1 MADLSS
7 FDTAAEIATQLAG
20 VCEGRKWRCNCP
32 VCGGHNLTV
41 GPGDRVPVLVYCFN
55 GCDRRDVLR
64 ALREEGLL
72 EAGNAGNGI
81 AEADAKVKLADRIRE
96 ARSLY
101 HRGVDAPG
109 TLVERYLRLRG
120 ITVSIPAV
128 LRFVGCCPHRN
139 GRYFPAMVASV
150 VNVDGGQIG
159 CHATFLQ
166 YDGKFAFQNPKDQRE
181 CRGAIAGGAVR
192 LADHDPDREL
202 IVGEG
207 IETTISAMQI
217 FDLPGWAAL
226 STSGV
231 AGLDLPPEIR
241 RVVIAVDN
249 DAAGRDAAS
258 SACYRWQAESRLV
271 RLIMPPNEGDD
282 FNDVLRAG
290 VW

>member
-7 FDTAAEIATQLAG
+7 FDTAAEIAAQLGG
-20 VCEGRKWRCNCP
+20 VREGREWRCECP
-32 VCGGHNLTV
+32 GCGGHNLTLRV
-41 GPGDRVPVLVYCFN
+41 GDRVPVLVKCFT
-55 GCDRRDVLR
+55 GCHGRDVLR

-72 EAGNAGNGI
+72 EAGNAGNRAVEVDKI
-81 AEADAKVKLADRIRE
+81 AELTSRIRE
-96 ARSLY
+96 AQNLYRKSL
-101 HRGVDAPG
+101 DAQG

-120 ITVSIPAV
+120 ITVLIPAV

-139 GRYFPAMVASV
+139 GRYFPAMVAPV

-166 YDGKFAFQNPKDQRE
+166 YDGKFAFQNPKDRRE

-231 AGLDLPPEIR
+231 TGLDLPPEIR
-241 RVVIAVDN
+241 RVVLAVDN
-249 DAAGRDAAS
+249 DDAGREAAK
-258 SACYRWQAESRLV
+258 AAYYRWKSEGRLV
-271 RLIMPPNEGDD
+271 RLSMPPHEGDD

-290 VW
+290 VR

>member
-101 HRGVDAPG
+101 
-109 TLVERYLRLRG
+109 
-120 ITVSIPAV
+120 
-128 LRFVGCCPHRN
+128 
-139 GRYFPAMVASV
+139 
-150 VNVDGGQIG
+150 
-159 CHATFLQ
+159 
-166 YDGKFAFQNPKDQRE
+166 
-181 CRGAIAGGAVR
+181 
-192 LADHDPDREL
+192 
-202 IVGEG
+202 
-207 IETTISAMQI
+207 
-217 FDLPGWAAL
+217 
-226 STSGV
+226 
-231 AGLDLPPEIR
+231 
-241 RVVIAVDN
+241 
-249 DAAGRDAAS
+249 
-258 SACYRWQAESRLV
+258 
-271 RLIMPPNEGDD
+271 
-282 FNDVLRAG
+282 
-290 VW
+290 